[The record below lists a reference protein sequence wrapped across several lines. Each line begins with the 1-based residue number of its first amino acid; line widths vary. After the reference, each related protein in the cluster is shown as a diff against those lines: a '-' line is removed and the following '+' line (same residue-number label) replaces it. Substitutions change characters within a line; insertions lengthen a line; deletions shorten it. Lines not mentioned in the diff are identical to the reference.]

1 MSSDSSLNGMR
12 IGFGITGSFCTH
24 EAVLEAMKK
33 LVESGAEVVPVFSE
47 NTASVS
53 TRFMESKEIF
63 SKVSEICGRE
73 PICTI
78 KDAEP
83 IGPKKLLDVM
93 TVVPC
98 TGNTIAKLA
107 GAITDTPVLMACKSH
122 LRNNRPV
129 VIAVSTNDALS
140 GNAKNIGILLGTKNF
155 YFVPM
160 KQDDPFKKPF
170 SVVADFS
177 YLNETVISAAKGVQ
191 MQPIFI

>member
-1 MSSDSSLNGMR
+1 MSSLQGLR
-12 IGFGITGSFCTH
+12 VGFGITGSYCTH
-24 EAVLEAMKK
+24 RTILDTMKS
-33 LVESGAEVVPVFSE
+33 LCEMGADVTPIFSD
-47 NTASVS
+47 NVSKTS
-53 TRFMESKEIF
+53 TRFMEAEELRKSVMDITGK
-63 SKVSEICGRE
+63 E

-83 IGPKKLLDVM
+83 IGPKGLLDVM

-122 LRNNRPV
+122 MRNNRPV
-129 VIAVSTNDALS
+129 ILAVSTNDALS
-140 GNAKNIGILLGTKNF
+140 GNAKNIGALLGTKNF

-170 SVVADFS
+170 SVVADFTK
-177 YLNETVISAAKGVQ
+177 LNDTIVSAISGTQ
-191 MQPIFI
+191 IQPIFI

>member
-1 MSSDSSLNGMR
+1 MSSDSGLSGMR
-12 IGFGITGSFCTH
+12 IGFGVTGSFCTH
-24 EAVLEAMKK
+24 KEILEAMKK
-33 LVESGAEVVPVFSE
+33 LTECGAEVVPVFSD
-47 NTASVS
+47 NAANVS
-53 TRFMESKEIF
+53 TRFMQSSELYDSVEEIT
-63 SKVSEICGRE
+63 GRR
-73 PICTI
+73 PICSI

-129 VIAVSTNDALS
+129 VLAVSTNDALS
-140 GNAKNIGILLGTKNF
+140 GNAKNIGILLGTKNYF
-155 YFVPM
+155 FVPM

-177 YLNETVISAAKGVQ
+177 RLNETVECAIKGSQ
-191 MQPIFI
+191 IQPILI